1 MNIYEEILA
10 KYTPEIDEN
19 GMIKIVPLNQ
29 FEWRVIPINENDN
42 VLFISVDDF
51 VCVTQRY
58 AQFNAELNAVIPFN
72 KTEFKEFLK
81 SKGYATSKED

>member
-1 MNIYEEILA
+1 MNIYEEVLA

-19 GMIKIVPLNQ
+19 GMIKIVPLSK
-29 FEWRVIPINENDN
+29 FEWRVFPIKEDDN
-42 VLFISVDDF
+42 ILLITEDDF
-51 VCVTQRY
+51 VCLTQHY

-81 SKGYATSKED
+81 SKGYATSKEN